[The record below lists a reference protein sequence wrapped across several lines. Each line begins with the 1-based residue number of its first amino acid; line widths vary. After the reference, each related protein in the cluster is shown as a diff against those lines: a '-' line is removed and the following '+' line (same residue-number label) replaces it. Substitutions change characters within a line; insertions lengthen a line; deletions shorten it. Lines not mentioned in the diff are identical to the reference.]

1 MRKKK
6 SEKSGI
12 ANPAERLCDK
22 HGHNN
27 DDAMTRR
34 TGKRTENAKIPR
46 TQRLFFESCN
56 TSCDTSCEQK
66 RKTSSGDAALW
77 NLLLSFLSLFRLPA
91 NTASLFSPTVATA
104 NTTGQQCGP
113 VRIAR
118 VRPLIPRVSFF
129 RPQSVLLL
137 PSHTLPSPPRFCLY
151 APSFPSLLIPA
162 PSFSRSSR
170 RSPFD
175 TRSRPTVPVAEP
187 GIGFQEGLF
196 ATSVPSA
203 WHASVCRVYQIRR
216 ELRLEKGSGKN
227 EIRLRSYIA
236 WMKIP
241 RG

>member
-12 ANPAERLCDK
+12 ANSAERLCDK

-46 TQRLFFESCN
+46 TRRLFFESRN
-56 TSCDTSCEQK
+56 TSCEQK
-66 RKTSSGDAALW
+66 RKTSSGDAAPW

-129 RPQSVLLL
+129 RPRSVLLL
-137 PSHTLPSPPRFCLY
+137 PSHTLPSPPLFCLY

-170 RSPFD
+170 RSPFGQD
-175 TRSRPTVPVAEP
+175 LDQPSQWPSLELDFRKDFLRPPSHLLGTLPCVAFTKYDESYGSRKEVEKTRFVFDRTPP
-187 GIGFQEGLF
+187 G
-196 ATSVPSA
+196 
-203 WHASVCRVYQIRR
+203 
-216 ELRLEKGSGKN
+216 
-227 EIRLRSYIA
+227 
-236 WMKIP
+236 
-241 RG
+241 

>member
-6 SEKSGI
+6 SEKSGS
-12 ANPAERLCDK
+12 ANSTERSCDK
-22 HGHNN
+22 HGRNN
-27 DDAMTRR
+27 EDAMTGR

-46 TQRLFFESCN
+46 IQRLFFERCN
-56 TSCDTSCEQK
+56 TSCEQK

-91 NTASLFSPTVATA
+91 NIASLFSPTVATA

-137 PSHTLPSPPRFCLY
+137 PSHTLPSPLFCLY

-170 RSPFD
+170 RSPFGQD
-175 TRSRPTVPVAEP
+175 LVDQPSQWPSLELDFRKDFLRAPSHLLGTLPCVAFTKYDESYESSRKEVEKTRFVYDRTPP
-187 GIGFQEGLF
+187 G
-196 ATSVPSA
+196 
-203 WHASVCRVYQIRR
+203 
-216 ELRLEKGSGKN
+216 
-227 EIRLRSYIA
+227 
-236 WMKIP
+236 
-241 RG
+241 

>member
-1 MRKKK
+1 
-6 SEKSGI
+6 
-12 ANPAERLCDK
+12 
-22 HGHNN
+22 
-27 DDAMTRR
+27 MTGR

-46 TQRLFFESCN
+46 IQCLFFESCN
-56 TSCDTSCEQK
+56 TSCEQK
-66 RKTSSGDAALW
+66 RKTSNGDAALW

-91 NTASLFSPTVATA
+91 NTASLFSPTVAIA

-137 PSHTLPSPPRFCLY
+137 PSHTLPSPPLFRLY
-151 APSFPSLLIPA
+151 APSFPI
-162 PSFSRSSR
+162 SSHPR
-170 RSPFD
+170 PIFFPFFEAL
-175 TRSRPTVPVAEP
+175 TLRTTSRPTVPVAEP

-196 ATSVPSA
+196 ASSFPSA

-216 ELRLEKGSGKN
+216 ELQLEKGSGKN
-227 EIRLRSYIA
+227 EIRLRSYTA
-236 WMKIP
+236 CKKIP